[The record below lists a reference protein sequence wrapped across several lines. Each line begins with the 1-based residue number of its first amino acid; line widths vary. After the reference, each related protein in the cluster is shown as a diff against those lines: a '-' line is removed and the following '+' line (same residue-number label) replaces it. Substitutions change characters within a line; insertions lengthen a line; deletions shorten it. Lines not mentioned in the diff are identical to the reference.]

1 MKWLKTYKLYLE
13 QDENEMIEPSH
24 ADSDPSVGQESKD
37 SNTEALEFLRKEIND
52 FKQKKTTIEKIFKQ
66 AEKDP
71 EKFNIDEELK
81 SKVYMNKKFPE
92 QRNRFLA
99 EYEQQLK
106 TKLMMHNF
114 QLQVEKDKTK
124 IMELQSELNDNKRN
138 QTSLKST
145 GSENET
151 YDALKKQE
159 SILNEDI
166 KKLKD
171 NITNNNQK
179 LTQIKKEKL
188 DEQEKKFKELLLK
201 EEKRLIEMQNATK

>member
-24 ADSDPSVGQESKD
+24 ADSDPSVAQESKD

-52 FKQKKTTIEKIFKQ
+52 FKQKKTTIETIFKQ

-201 EEKRLIEMQNATK
+201 EEKRLKEMQNATK

>member
-37 SNTEALEFLRKEIND
+37 SNTEALELLRKEIND